1 MAARQTIRHLS
12 CKRRGTGEQVW
23 REGVFSWFSP
33 EGEIQKKQKNVERKL
48 STSTMCGA
56 AMRHRT
62 SVQQH
67 LDDAG
72 HAWPTERWVES
83 RQVHENASF
92 DTSEVPCVGAAMQ
105 EPRVCE
111 GVLCAWL
118 ATTCARGASTSAQH
132 KPTDTPTPP
141 PPRQQGRHHPLP
153 PWRQR
158 GWQDPPPQPRVV
170 QTYTHTRALG
180 LHASSSRSQPS
191 QHNHT
196 HRTQVHT
203 WQTNAYKHNVWP
215 CTRSRAHAHV
225 RAMGRVDSPTQR
237 ASE

>member
-23 REGVFSWFSP
+23 REGVCSWLSP

-132 KPTDTPTPP
+132 KPTDTPPP
-141 PPRQQGRHHPLP
+141 TAAVATTWVAGPTAPTACRPNLHS
-153 PWRQR
+153 
-158 GWQDPPPQPRVV
+158 
-170 QTYTHTRALG
+170 HTRAGPACKLEP
-180 LHASSSRSQPS
+180 LTTFTTQP
-191 QHNHT
+191 HT
-196 HRTQVHT
+196 PH
-203 WQTNAYKHNVWP
+203 P
-215 CTRSRAHAHV
+215 GAHV
-225 RAMGRVDSPTQR
+225 ADERVQAQCLAMHALESTCSCESHGQGGLTHT